1 MAGVAIGA
9 GDESER
15 AGVKKTAA
23 AAGVVMMVVVV
34 RTGAEDARK

>member
-23 AAGVVMMVVVV
+23 AAVVVVVVV
-34 RTGAEDARK
+34 RTGAKDARK